1 SVSPRGRRG
10 LVARATTRQGR
21 RLVVGRSRRAWI
33 PDGDCGGA
41 GPGAAPGA
49 AVGLRLALGGAT
61 WRAVLS
67 EPLIE
72 RRHTGL
78 DGLGEDAQDHRR
90 ADRRLRLLGR
100 GAGRAHAERQEGA
113 GHDRGATAPAPG
125 LIASSGMAIAWRPYS
140 SSYST
145 SMVLPG
151 SLPSFRTGTKPALSS
166 WASAPPKM
174 NPRDST
180 ATTMSTRSF

>member
-1 SVSPRGRRG
+1 MPEPMRPQPMTPTFWMVMSVSPRGRRR

-33 PDGDCGGA
+33 PDGDCDGA

-78 DGLGEDAQDHRR
+78 DGLEIGR
-90 ADRRLRLLGR
+90 AACRERVRVWVVGRTLGR
-100 GAGRAHAERQEGA
+100 
-113 GHDRGATAPAPG
+113 
-125 LIASSGMAIAWRPYS
+125 
-140 SSYST
+140 
-145 SMVLPG
+145 
-151 SLPSFRTGTKPALSS
+151 
-166 WASAPPKM
+166 
-174 NPRDST
+174 
-180 ATTMSTRSF
+180 